1 MKAVLFSSVAI
12 ILLGLTLCSFRSNS
26 EFITEKHLEQK
37 RSEVTFEI
45 YSHEEHPFKNWSK
58 SEIQGLLGLSRVSL
72 KDTSNIV
79 YTLENVND
87 LPDNFDSRQNWPDC
101 IHSIRDQG
109 HCGSCWAHAA
119 SEVLS
124 DRFCIASQ
132 GAVNVVLSP
141 EDMVSCDYIDHGC
154 NGGILTTSWVYLQFF
169 GIVTDDCKPYTS
181 ADGSVER
188 CKLLSKQCR
197 NETVEYK
204 KYRASKYY
212 TLNSIDA
219 IKQNIFANGPV
230 ESGFSVYDDFL
241 SYKSGIYRRGPSSK
255 FLGGHAVKIVGW
267 GQENNTE
274 YWIVANSWGEVWGEQ
289 GFFKIAFRECG
300 IENCIAGDPN
310 LN

>member
-1 MKAVLFSSVAI
+1 MKAVIFSSIAI
-12 ILLGLTLCSFRSNS
+12 ILLGLTLCSFRSTS
-26 EFITEKHLEQK
+26 EFITEQHLEQK
-37 RSEVTFEI
+37 RSEATFEI
-45 YSHEEHPFKNWSK
+45 YSLDEHPFKNWSK
-58 SEIQGLLGLSRVSL
+58 SELQGLLGLSRLSL

-79 YTLENVND
+79 YTLQNVDD
-87 LPDNFDSRQNWPDC
+87 LPENFDSRQQWPDC
-101 IHSIRDQG
+101 IHAIRNQG

-154 NGGILTTSWVYLQFF
+154 SGGILTTSWAYLRFF

-181 ADGSVER
+181 GDGDVER
-188 CKLLSKQCR
+188 CKLLTKKCR

-204 KYRASKYY
+204 KYRANNFY

-267 GQENNTE
+267 GVQDNTE

-300 IENCIAGDPN
+300 IENCIAGDPK